1 MKKNYVIIIS
11 VILVLTVVVPY
22 LIIAASDGISTKV
35 SDWALFSTYVN
46 GLLMPLLTICNLLL
60 LVEINKSVSSNVE
73 KEYKQLYKR
82 LKDNQKYET
91 PGSDFRVELK
101 EQKTINESFD
111 GLNACASEVYRV
123 MHELSEGNNG
133 FEMTCLA
140 TPNVQARFNLQI
152 AQLKVNTY
160 KELYA
165 ANGDKSYEKQWREAM
180 NELEQL
186 HKDSYLAD

>member
-1 MKKNYVIIIS
+1 MKKSYIIVIS
-11 VILVLTVVVPY
+11 VILVVAVVVPY
-22 LIIAASDGISTKV
+22 LIIAASDGISTQV

-73 KEYKQLYKR
+73 NEHKQLYKR
-82 LKDNQKYET
+82 LKDNLKNEN

-101 EQKTINESFD
+101 EQKTVGKSLD
-111 GLNACASEVYRV
+111 GLNACVSDVYRV
-123 MHELSEGNNG
+123 MNELTEDNNG
-133 FEMTCLA
+133 FEMSCLA
-140 TPNVQARFNLQI
+140 TPNAQTRLNLQI
-152 AQLKVNTY
+152 AQLKVNIY

-165 ANGDKSYEKQWREAM
+165 ANGDKFYEKQWRKAM
-180 NELEQL
+180 DELEQL